1 MPPRLKSHPF
11 GVLEAISKPPFGR
24 SNLLILNG
32 LNRVLKSALIKRR
45 HLSGGR
51 SEHILGG
58 NHAYTSGLH
67 PASGGYRKVGVCHS
81 RMRFANSFHGRE
93 ITLDVSHPWWYA
105 PWRLGVP
112 DSKLAPPHLLPWRR
126 PCWSH
131 FKHSLRS
138 CLSAVLREVVC
149 PVSR

>member
-1 MPPRLKSHPF
+1 MADLATEIRVFLSSTFVDLREVRAQVSYRLRQIF
-11 GVLEAISKPPFGR
+11 GVLEAISKPPFGH

-67 PASGGYRKVGVCHS
+67 PASSGYRKVGVCHS

-105 PWRLGVP
+105 P
-112 DSKLAPPHLLPWRR
+112 
-126 PCWSH
+126 
-131 FKHSLRS
+131 
-138 CLSAVLREVVC
+138 
-149 PVSR
+149 